1 LTVEELLDACEGVR
15 STPSGWKA
23 RCPAHEDRIQSLS
36 VTVGGDDKML
46 VYCHAGCSFHEIMA
60 ALSEGGLGQPS
71 LSLPESGIERRVGT
85 LDTRP
90 PSESPASLDG
100 FAAIYDYEDE
110 NGKLLFKVCRTWD
123 KRFFQAR
130 PDADSPTGFF
140 WGLGATRRVPYR
152 LPRVLRAVRAGET
165 IYIVEG
171 EKDVHAVERHGGVA
185 TCNPMGASKGKP
197 KWRSEWN
204 HYFEFGTVV
213 VVPDLDEAG
222 QEHARYVHD
231 QLADCAAEIAYG
243 WPRSGKDTYDHLKAG
258 HALEELVAF

>member
-1 LTVEELLDACEGVR
+1 VTVEELLDACEGVR
-15 STPSGWKA
+15 STPSGWQA
-23 RCPAHEDRIQSLS
+23 RCPAHEDRVASLS
-36 VTVGGDDKML
+36 VTLGDDDKML
-46 VYCHAGCSFHEIMA
+46 VYCHAGCSYQEIMA
-60 ALSEGGLGQPS
+60 VLSEGELRGNYRA
-71 LSLPESGIERRVGT
+71 SGSYAATPG
-85 LDTRP
+85 P
-90 PSESPASLDG
+90 GSPSENPASLDG

-222 QEHARYVHD
+222 QEHAKYVHD
-231 QLADCAAEIAYG
+231 QLEPVAAEIAYG

>member
-1 LTVEELLDACEGVR
+1 
-15 STPSGWKA
+15 
-23 RCPAHEDRIQSLS
+23 
-36 VTVGGDDKML
+36 
-46 VYCHAGCSFHEIMA
+46 MA
-60 ALSEGGLGQPS
+60 VLSEGELRGNYRA
-71 LSLPESGIERRVGT
+71 SGSYAATPG
-85 LDTRP
+85 P
-90 PSESPASLDG
+90 GSPSENPASLDG

-110 NGKLLFKVCRTWD
+110 NGKVLFKVCRTWD

-165 IYIVEG
+165 VYIVEG

-222 QEHARYVHD
+222 QEHAKYVHD
-231 QLADCAAEIAYG
+231 QLEPVAAEIAYG